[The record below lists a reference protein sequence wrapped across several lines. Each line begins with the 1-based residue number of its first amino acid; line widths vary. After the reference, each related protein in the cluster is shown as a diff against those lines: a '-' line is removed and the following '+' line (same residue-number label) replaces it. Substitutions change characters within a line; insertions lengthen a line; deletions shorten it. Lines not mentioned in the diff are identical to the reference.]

1 MSRWFEDK
9 DEHACDPVEDMK
21 AVMLR
26 EDYRENPLLV
36 SSGMY
41 DIAVDIADKY
51 KKNIT
56 VKAVWKK

>member
-9 DEHACDPVEDMK
+9 DEHACDPIKDMK
-21 AVMLR
+21 
-26 EDYRENPLLV
+26 YRENTLLV

-41 DIAVDIADKY
+41 DIAVDLADKY
-51 KKNIT
+51 KKDIT

>member
-26 EDYRENPLLV
+26 DDYRENTLLV
-36 SSGMY
+36 SSCMY
-41 DIAVDIADKY
+41 DIAVDLADKY
-51 KKNIT
+51 KKDIT

>member
-21 AVMLR
+21 AVLLR
-26 EDYRENPLLV
+26 DDYRENPLLV

-41 DIAVDIADKY
+41 DIAVYLADKY
-51 KKNIT
+51 QKGIT
-56 VKAVWKK
+56 FKAVWKK

>member
-9 DEHACDPVEDMK
+9 DEHACDPIEDMK
-21 AVMLR
+21 AVLLR
-26 EDYRENPLLV
+26 EDYRENTLLV

-41 DIAVDIADKY
+41 DIAVDLADKY
-51 KKNIT
+51 KKDIT

>member
-1 MSRWFEDK
+1 MSRLFEDK

-26 EDYRENPLLV
+26 DDYRENTLLV

-41 DIAVDIADKY
+41 DIAVDLAGKY
-51 KKNIT
+51 KKDIT